1 MATLGLIAF
10 TALIASQFLAVVFA
24 YRYRNGSPAADDS
37 HAQGITLIHRAV

>member
-24 YRYRNGSPAADDS
+24 CPYRSGLPASDDS
-37 HAQGITLIHRAV
+37 HAQGITLIHRVA